1 MSGYFPP
8 EDGMNL
14 VISATATPMPNTE
27 PSILKYKDHSIDVLR
42 EMPYPTTSKM
52 KETVAREPGM
62 FVLSITAEGYIK
74 TRFLQDAPFFAPEA
88 AAPVSNPGIP
98 YTMVA
103 TP

>member
-1 MSGYFPP
+1 
-8 EDGMNL
+8 MNL

-27 PSILKYKDHSIDVLR
+27 PTILKYRDHSIEVLR
-42 EMPYPTTSKM
+42 EMPYPTTRKM
-52 KETVAREPGM
+52 RETVAREPGM
-62 FVLSITAEGYIK
+62 FVLSITAEDYTK
-74 TRFLQDAPFFAPEA
+74 TRLLQDAPFFAPEA